1 MEANAGG
8 ARVLLPTGSVPV
20 ANAVQITDHGV
31 NVSAQRPSEVSTC
44 ATMSDS
50 SEDDYEE
57 PTAGGEGDKQLN
69 KKKRKRLD
77 DEKTGSSKK
86 EFIDLLVKKL
96 MDRQEAMQHEFL
108 NSMQRREQER
118 QAREEAW
125 RRQEMAIL
133 ARENELRNQERVRA
147 ASREAALV
155 AFLQKVTGQT
165 FELPQPPLPTL
176 PTLQPLV
183 VSVAPIVP
191 PIVMPS
197 LAVQVV
203 PPPPTSTPTTTPNPK
218 PDPPPPTSATFEEP
232 DKGDGS
238 FEPTSSRWPKPEVH
252 ALIRLRSEME
262 TRFQEAGPKGPLWE
276 EVSSGMACL
285 GYNRNSKRCKEKWEN
300 INKYF
305 KKTKE
310 SNKKRPENA
319 KTCPYFHQLENLYR
333 QGKIGTPHN
342 KVAKAHEQVDHQA
355 LPIAHRDDAIQVQ
368 GVGQSEI
375 PKLLPPPPEVGQVT
389 AASTGNGAA
398 GHIVSSPEDKGNAEV
413 DTKKAMDLT
422 A

>member
-1 MEANAGG
+1 
-8 ARVLLPTGSVPV
+8 
-20 ANAVQITDHGV
+20 
-31 NVSAQRPSEVSTC
+31 
-44 ATMSDS
+44 MSDS

-57 PTAGGEGDKQLN
+57 PTAGEEGDKQLN

-118 QAREEAW
+118 QVREEAW

-165 FELPQPPLPTL
+165 FELPQPPLPS
-176 PTLQPLV
+176 LQPLV
-183 VSVAPIVP
+183 VSVAPIVS

-203 PPPPTSTPTTTPNPK
+203 PPQPISTPTKIPEPK
-218 PDPPPPTSATFEEP
+218 PDPPPPTIATFEEP

-262 TRFQEAGPKGPLWE
+262 PRFQEAGPKGPLWE

-319 KTCPYFHQLENLYR
+319 KTCPYFHQLESLYR
-333 QGKIGTPHN
+333 LGKIGTPHN
-342 KVAKAHEQVDHQA
+342 KVAKPHDQVDHQA
-355 LPIAHRDDAIQVQ
+355 LPIAKRDDAIQVQ
-368 GVGQSEI
+368 GVAQSEI
-375 PKLLPPPPEVGQVT
+375 LKILPPPPEVGQVI

-398 GHIVSSPEDKGNAEV
+398 AHIVSSPEDGGNAEV

-422 A
+422 AWLYIISFQSHPNIDSNRGWSFFALFQEQVHPQAPWQG